1 MMLRGYRAGD
11 LELLSGTWL
20 SGELLGLPL
29 PNWPVLAEPST
40 VEPPSG
46 ETATGETAELC
57 VAPGTGFVRYRDIDW
72 VHRRARLEIGVRR
85 EAAGSVESLLCSAL
99 AHGFRT
105 LSLRRVYGW
114 VTPATDP
121 PTRVYEE
128 AGFQR
133 EATIPSALWFDGK
146 PVAREIWAAVRH
158 D

>member
-29 PNWPVLAEPST
+29 PNWPVLAEPAT
-40 VEPPSG
+40 VGPPSD
-46 ETATGETAELC
+46 ETSELC
-57 VAPGTGFVRYRDIDW
+57 VAPGTGFVRYCDVDW

-85 EAAGSVESLLCSAL
+85 EAVDSAELLISA
-99 AHGFRT
+99 AVAYGFRT

-114 VTPATDP
+114 VTPATHP
-121 PTRVYEE
+121 PPYLCER
-128 AGFQR
+128 AGLQR
-133 EATIPSALWFDGK
+133 EATIPSAVWFDGR
-146 PVAREIWAAVRH
+146 PVPREIWAAVRR